1 MQQKT
6 VHLSE
11 LRSIAILFPGDLY
24 QLASVLLQG
33 FDALAPSPNASTRP
47 TLHGLAGTFT
57 YLFRELDRD
66 RVEATLRKRGF
77 DLGAVV
83 EWDEIDS

>member
-33 FDALAPSPNASTRP
+33 FDALALGTNAKGRP

-57 YLFRELDRD
+57 NMFSELNRD
-66 RVEATLRKRGF
+66 RVKATLRKRGF

-83 EWDEIDS
+83 EWDEIGS